1 MRGATAKAL
10 RRSAKAATVGAPAV
24 RYQHEKRTT
33 QREVKGQ
40 QVRITT
46 TTVVLDPA
54 STKGAYRALKR
65 KLKRA

>member
-10 RRSAKAATVGAPAV
+10 RRQARAATEGAPEV
-24 RYQHEKRTT
+24 RFMHEKRTT
-33 QREVKGQ
+33 QRGVKGQ
-40 QVRITT
+40 QVRVTT